1 MNHGL
6 WTINYLS
13 PTRGN
18 IIVCTTG
25 AVLKKRYVWAM
36 IWNERPMLRVAILDL
51 YEGAENQG
59 MRCIRELL
67 NQFAEFN
74 HIELKKDEFEVR
86 LQKQVPGLDYDVYIS
101 TGGPGSPLES
111 EGSEW
116 EAAYFGWLKKVES
129 YNNNDANIVKK
140 QVFFICHSFQLVCR
154 HYKVAEVTKRR
165 STSFGVFPVHYLH
178 DAEHEPIFAGLQDPF
193 YAVDSR
199 DYQVT
204 QPDHNKLREMGA
216 SILAI
221 EKNRPHVPLERAIMA
236 IRFNENMI
244 GTQFHPEADA
254 IGMSL
259 HLQTPDRKK
268 TVIENHG
275 EEKWASMIEQ
285 LNDPDK
291 ILHTYAHILPNFL
304 QQSVGRMQEV
314 IV

>member
-1 MNHGL
+1 
-6 WTINYLS
+6 
-13 PTRGN
+13 
-18 IIVCTTG
+18 
-25 AVLKKRYVWAM
+25 M
-36 IWNERPMLRVAILDL
+36 IWNEKPILRVAILDL
-51 YEGAENQG
+51 YEGFENQG
-59 MRCIRELL
+59 MRCIREIL

-74 HIELKKDEFEVR
+74 HIELHKEEFEVR
-86 LQKQVPGLDYDVYIS
+86 LKKEVPDLNYDVYIS
-101 TGGPGSPLES
+101 TGGPGSPLDS

-116 EAAYFGWLKKVES
+116 EAAYFGWFNKLQS
-129 YNNNDANIVKK
+129 YNNNAANVVKK
-140 QVFFICHSFQLVCR
+140 QVFFICHSFQLMCR
-154 HYKVAEVTKRR
+154 YLDLALVNKRK
-165 STSFGVFPVHYLH
+165 STSFGVFPIHYLH
-178 DAEHEPIFAGLQDPF
+178 DAENEPIFAGLADPF

-204 QPDHNKLREMGA
+204 QPNHNKIKQAGA

-259 HLQTPDRKK
+259 HLQTPERKK
-268 TVIENHG
+268 IVIDNYG
-275 EEKWASMIEQ
+275 EEKWTSMIEH

-304 QQSVGRMQEV
+304 QQAVSRMQQVE